1 VKTFS
6 KSIVAVLV
14 IMILFPSYALGR
26 SVTPMYEDLTGYEF
40 VPGKVDTLTPSLSFN
55 HDAENASDLPDEA
68 EFWTTR
74 TKSSSTTAHVD
85 VTLKGLAAELEFG
98 LETEWGTSTEVSWKA
113 TFSIPPW
120 SIYNCKAGSKRSKPT
135 GTENY
140 WVLGRLKSSTSVSG
154 TCTQGTYQSKT
165 LVRYIDH

>member
-1 VKTFS
+1 MKTFS

-98 LETEWGTSTEVSWKA
+98 LETEWGTSTEVRSL
-113 TFSIPPW
+113 FHHGQSITVKQARRGASPLEQRITGYW
-120 SIYNCKAGSKRSKPT
+120 AGSKVAHLFLEHAHREHTK
-135 GTENY
+135 
-140 WVLGRLKSSTSVSG
+140 
-154 TCTQGTYQSKT
+154 
-165 LVRYIDH
+165 VRHL